1 MRAILDIALN
11 DLRIILSNR
20 AVIIDLLILPIV
32 ISLATGLANGASLGG
47 APAERPRDRVD
58 VIDLDNSIIST
69 AFLQTLAADTPALR
83 LCPLDNDDSDA
94 CALESAPLT
103 EARADERLRG
113 SVTRALIVIP
123 AGFGEQVS
131 AGQPAALIYRSN
143 ENITTTSYIQEAVN
157 GAAIRVG
164 GAIIALQTADRIA
177 ADLPILQFRD
187 DADRAAF
194 LEGVRTRAEALWR
207 TDPISINYTMLSAD
221 ETPRPA
227 TAAGFSQ
234 SVPGIASMYVLIT
247 VLPAAAS
254 FIRERK
260 QWTMQRMAV
269 MPISRRQILGGKLLA
284 RFILGLFQYTLL
296 FGFGYLL
303 GVRYGGNVLALA
315 LVMITFVLCATAL
328 MIMLTGFLKT
338 EQQAAG
344 ITLFISLTLAPL
356 GGAWWPLDIVPEWMR
371 IIGHISPIAWAMDA
385 YRSLMYFGGGVAEVM
400 PSLIVLLAMTGVLF
414 TIGVLRFRFD

>member
-58 VIDLDNSIIST
+58 VIDLDNSTIST

>member
-1 MRAILDIALN
+1 
-11 DLRIILSNR
+11 
-20 AVIIDLLILPIV
+20 
-32 ISLATGLANGASLGG
+32 
-47 APAERPRDRVD
+47 AERPRDRVD

-131 AGQPAALIYRSN
+131 AGQPATLIYRSN

-164 GAIIALQTADRIA
+164 GAIIAMQTADRIA

-194 LEGVRTRAEALWR
+194 LEGVRTRAEAFWR

>member
-1 MRAILDIALN
+1 
-11 DLRIILSNR
+11 
-20 AVIIDLLILPIV
+20 
-32 ISLATGLANGASLGG
+32 
-47 APAERPRDRVD
+47 
-58 VIDLDNSIIST
+58 
-69 AFLQTLAADTPALR
+69 
-83 LCPLDNDDSDA
+83 
-94 CALESAPLT
+94 
-103 EARADERLRG
+103 
-113 SVTRALIVIP
+113 
-123 AGFGEQVS
+123 
-131 AGQPAALIYRSN
+131 
-143 ENITTTSYIQEAVN
+143 
-157 GAAIRVG
+157 
-164 GAIIALQTADRIA
+164 
-177 ADLPILQFRD
+177 
-187 DADRAAF
+187 
-194 LEGVRTRAEALWR
+194 
-207 TDPISINYTMLSAD
+207 
-221 ETPRPA
+221 
-227 TAAGFSQ
+227 
-234 SVPGIASMYVLIT
+234 MYVLIT

>member
-58 VIDLDNSIIST
+58 VIDLDNSTIST

-164 GAIIALQTADRIA
+164 GAIIAMQTADRIA

>member
-20 AVIIDLLILPIV
+20 AVIIDLLILPII

-47 APAERPRDRVD
+47 PPAERPRDRVD
-58 VIDLDNSIIST
+58 VIDLDNSVFSA
-69 AFLQTLAADTPALR
+69 AFLETLSADTPALR
-83 LCPLDNDDSDA
+83 LCPLDNDDADA
-94 CALESAPLT
+94 CALGSEPLT
-103 EARADERLRG
+103 EARVDERLKDEL
-113 SVTRALIVIP
+113 TRAAIIIP
-123 AGFGEQVS
+123 AGFGEQVG
-131 AGQPAALIYRSN
+131 AGQSASLIYRSN
-143 ENITTTSYIQEAVN
+143 ENITSSSYIQEAVN

-164 GAIIALQTADRIA
+164 GAIIAMQTADRIA
-177 ADLPILQFRD
+177 SDLPMLQFRD
-187 DADRAAF
+187 DADRQAF
-194 LEGVRTRAEALWR
+194 LEGVRTDAETLWAA
-207 TDPISINYTMLSAD
+207 DPVSVNYTMLSAD

-269 MPISRRQILGGKLLA
+269 MPISRAQILGGKLLA
-284 RFILGLFQYTLL
+284 RFLLGLFQYTVL

-303 GVRYGGNVLALA
+303 GVRYGENLLALA
-315 LVMITFVLCATAL
+315 LVMTAFVLCATAL
-328 MIMLTGFLKT
+328 MVMLTGFLKT

-344 ITLFISLTLAPL
+344 ITLFVSLTLAPL

-371 IIGHISPIAWAMDA
+371 AIGHISPIAWAMDA
-385 YRSLMYFGGGVAEVM
+385 YRELMYFGGGVAEVV
-400 PSLIVLLAMTGVLF
+400 PSLLVLVAMAAVLF